1 VSEPVNRDQRKA
13 ERILYPCEV
22 EVYGT
27 GAGRTNGRIKVLS
40 LRGAFLE
47 TSSPLPMGTRLT
59 LRFVLPMGPVVLA
72 AEVVHLVPEGMGV
85 HFLALTR
92 AQHTALQKAIEEKK
106 V

>member
-1 VSEPVNRDQRKA
+1 VDRDKRKA
-13 ERILYPCEV
+13 PRIFYPCEV

-27 GAGRTNGRIKVLS
+27 GAGRTSGRIKVLS
-40 LRGAFLE
+40 LRGAFVE
-47 TSSPLPMGTRLT
+47 TSS
-59 LRFVLPMGPVVLA
+59 VLPMDPIVLA

-106 V
+106 G